1 MSLREG
7 KSVDG
12 LLWRCCAVPTETFER
27 EPEVVALL
35 LSVPY
40 LDGAVVF
47 WRERGVTAVLAPVVV
62 RWVAVPTE
70 VAGLPV

>member
-1 MSLREG
+1 M
-7 KSVDG
+7 
-12 LLWRCCAVPTETFER
+12 PTETLER

-35 LSVPY
+35 LPVPY

-47 WRERGVTAVLAPVVV
+47 WLERGVTAVLAPVVV

>member
-12 LLWRCCAVPTETFER
+12 VVWRCCAVPTEAFER
-27 EPEVVALL
+27 ELGAVALL
-35 LSVPY
+35 LPVPY
-40 LDGAVVF
+40 LDGAVVL
-47 WRERGVTAVLAPVVV
+47 WLERGVTAVLAPVVV

>member
-1 MSLREG
+1 M
-7 KSVDG
+7 
-12 LLWRCCAVPTETFER
+12 PTETFER

-35 LSVPY
+35 LPVPY

-47 WRERGVTAVLAPVVV
+47 WLERGVTAVLAPVVV